1 MMAGELDLAA
11 SVCAHEMHA
20 SDPGP
25 RAETVVCDL
34 GALSF
39 IDVSGVRVLVDA
51 ADYARGRGTRLAIV
65 NVPPVASRVLCV
77 LSLYERLATGT
88 AARGLRRT

>member
-1 MMAGELDLAA
+1 MIAGELDLAA
-11 SVCAHEMHA
+11 SVCVHECMRLA
-20 SDPGP
+20 QD

-65 NVPPVASRVLCV
+65 NVPPVASRVLGL
-77 LSLYERLATGT
+77 LSLDERLGT
-88 AARGLRRT
+88 APLHGG